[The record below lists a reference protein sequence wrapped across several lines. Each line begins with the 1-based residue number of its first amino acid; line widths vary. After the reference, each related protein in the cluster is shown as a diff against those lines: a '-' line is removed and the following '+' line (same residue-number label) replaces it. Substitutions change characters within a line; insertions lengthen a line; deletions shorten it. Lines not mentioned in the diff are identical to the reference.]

1 MGNISP
7 IITIG
12 VIKMNVLEILLLL
25 VGLLG
30 LIFGLGKKKQITA
43 DNSSVA
49 IGRDNHGA
57 INIINAGKSPSVF
70 WDVWNIV
77 CGIATLIG
85 LVLTVLPLVNK

>member
-1 MGNISP
+1 MM
-7 IITIG
+7 TTG
-12 VIKMNVLEILLLL
+12 VIKMNGLEMVLLL

-30 LIFGLGKKKQITA
+30 LVFGLGKKKQITA

-57 INIINAGKSPSVF
+57 INITTAAKSPSSF